1 MLSLKTARVNTSTHN
16 KSLMPMRAFFLP
28 LLLVLSASLA
38 HADDYTEVD
47 RLIAAKQFPEAMVSV
62 EKYLA
67 TKPRDPQ
74 MRFLKGVIQGATDHT
89 ADALETF
96 SKITEDYPELPEPYN
111 NLAVLYASQNQLE
124 AARTALDMAVRINP
138 AYATAHENLGDI
150 YVRLA
155 DRAYAKAL
163 QLNPGNAGLPPKLAL
178 VQQLQAPAPAKA
190 P

>member
-1 MLSLKTARVNTSTHN
+1 
-16 KSLMPMRAFFLP
+16 MPLRAFFLP

-38 HADDYTEVD
+38 HADEYSEVN
-47 RLIAAKQFPEAMVSV
+47 RLIGASQFPEALASA

-89 ADALETF
+89 ADAMETF

-111 NLAVLYASQNQLE
+111 NLAVLHARQNQLD
-124 AARTALDMAVRINP
+124 AARTALEMAVRVNP
-138 AYATAHENLGDI
+138 AYATAQENLGDI

-155 DRAYAKAL
+155 DRSYAKAL

-178 VQQLQAPAPAKA
+178 VQQLQAPAAIKTP
-190 P
+190 